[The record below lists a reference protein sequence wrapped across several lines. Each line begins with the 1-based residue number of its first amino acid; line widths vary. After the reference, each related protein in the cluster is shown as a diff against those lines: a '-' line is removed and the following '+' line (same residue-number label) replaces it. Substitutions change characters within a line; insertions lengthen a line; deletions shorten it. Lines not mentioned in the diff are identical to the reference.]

1 MEYLQSQRIVHRDL
15 AARNVLV
22 ESDDFVK
29 ISDFGLA
36 RLASD
41 GDYYSVQT
49 TDRAM
54 PILWHAP
61 ESIRHTKFSS
71 LSDVWSYGIV
81 LFEMF
86 SCGEKP
92 YDDLN
97 SRFTGPDRNT
107 KLPEAL
113 DRHLFDGIR

>member
-22 ESDDFVK
+22 ESDDRVK

-36 RLASD
+36 RLTSD

-61 ESIRHTKFSS
+61 ESIRQNKFSS

-92 YDDLN
+92 YEELN
-97 SRFTGPDRNT
+97 SRFTGPTRST
-107 KLPEAL
+107 ELPEAL
-113 DRHLFDGIR
+113 DKYLFEGFR

>member
-1 MEYLQSQRIVHRDL
+1 MEYLQSQHIVHRDL

-41 GDYYSVQT
+41 GDYYNVQT

-61 ESIRHTKFSS
+61 ESIRYNKFSS

-86 SCGEKP
+86 SCGDKP
-92 YDDLN
+92 YEELN
-97 SRFTGPDRNT
+97 SKITGPDRNT
-107 KLPEAL
+107 RLPEIL
-113 DRHLFDGIR
+113 DEQLLDGMR